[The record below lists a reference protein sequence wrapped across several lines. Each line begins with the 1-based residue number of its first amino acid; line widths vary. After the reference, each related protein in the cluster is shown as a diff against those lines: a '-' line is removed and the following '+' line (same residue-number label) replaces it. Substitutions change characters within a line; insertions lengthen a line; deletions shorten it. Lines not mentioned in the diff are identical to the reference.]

1 MGVRPASALIGCA
14 FVLTAVGLVWA
25 FTLPALPEPPNASF
39 DVLSRV
45 GEDTGWG
52 GRHERF
58 ELQGP
63 RGRVVLHLLAFNPK
77 ELQLRPQAA
86 IPREGIGT
94 RASVLDLTRGAGALV
109 GINANYFDPKTGLPI
124 GFLLKDVR
132 PLSTPYGRRA
142 TLGIELGWTLRVLNP
157 EIALLLRTPE
167 GSVPLDGVN
176 RPALADA
183 LIAFTP
189 EYRGPL
195 GDWEDARVLAL
206 RDDRVVWVG
215 TGTQAI
221 ARARSFRE
229 ETLLVARGTAQAR
242 VSGLIPGDPAR
253 VDFTIAPD
261 VLLLRDA
268 LQAGPRLLR
277 KGEVALE
284 PWEDFSPK
292 LIETPAARSALALRE
307 DGTLLLVV
315 VTRGTGSVGMSLPE
329 LAVFLRNRGAVE
341 AMAFD
346 GGSSSALVFWDGVRA
361 RWRSLGSTT
370 EVPAALVFRSL
381 PR

>member
-1 MGVRPASALIGCA
+1 MGVRPGSALIGCA
-14 FVLTAVGLVWA
+14 LALTAIGLTWA
-25 FTLPALPEPPNASF
+25 STLSALPDPDASF
-39 DVLSRV
+39 DAFLRAR
-45 GEDTGWG
+45 EDTGWG
-52 GRHERF
+52 GRYERL

-63 RGRVVLHLLAFNPK
+63 RGRVILHLLSFNPK
-77 ELQLRPQAA
+77 ELQLQPQVA
-86 IPREGIGT
+86 IAPGGIGT
-94 RASVLDLTRGAGALV
+94 RARVLDVTRGTGALV
-109 GINANYFDPKTGLPI
+109 GINANYFDPGTDLPI
-124 GFLLKDVR
+124 GFLLQDLR

-142 TLGIELGWTLRVLNP
+142 TLGIELGGTLRVLNP
-157 EIALLLRTPE
+157 EIALLLRTSE
-167 GSVPLDGVN
+167 GGVPLDGVN
-176 RPALADA
+176 RPALPDA

-215 TGTQAI
+215 TGTQAL
-221 ARARSFRE
+221 ARARSFQE

-242 VSGLIPGDPAR
+242 VSGLIPGDFAR
-253 VDFTIAPD
+253 VDFTLIPD

-284 PWEDFSPK
+284 PWEDFSPE
-292 LIETPAARSALALRE
+292 LIETPAARSAIALRE
-307 DGTLLLVV
+307 DGTLGLLV
-315 VTRGTGSVGMSLPE
+315 VTRGNGSVGMSLPE
-329 LAVFLRNRGAVE
+329 LAVFLRDRGAVE

-370 EVPAALVFRSL
+370 EVPVALVFRPL